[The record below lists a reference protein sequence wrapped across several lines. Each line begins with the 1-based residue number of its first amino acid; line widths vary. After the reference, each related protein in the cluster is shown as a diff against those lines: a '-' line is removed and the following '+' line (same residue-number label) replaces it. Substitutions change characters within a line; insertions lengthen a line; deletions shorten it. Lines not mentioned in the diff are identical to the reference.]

1 MQLDVINTP
10 IVVTALIAGLISMVI
25 LLYPIV
31 AYSTEF
37 NRINQTGKSYMEIFA
52 KVFGIQFSLLL
63 FITAFAFLLNISVGT
78 KGPQANYSI
87 KYGTALFYGYFD
99 PSSGSFTEPVVENG
113 SGFWTIWE
121 KLSDKGLNVYNSL
134 KNNTTSAGQT
144 KVVAA
149 SLVIINMMTTVIWI
163 ALFLYPPFCLLL
175 PVFMMMRQSQ
185 QGRSWSYV
193 EKAWYCIVFIVGMVL
208 LGWIHSKIAS
218 LFVVLQLDNN
228 SFDFWKQ
235 MQSIW
240 TGIFKN

>member
-31 AYSTEF
+31 AYSKEF

-228 SFDFWKQ
+228 SIDFWKQ